1 MDAKPATLLIA
12 VLALAAG
19 CPGEESGETVSLYGT
34 LYVGPEIG
42 DPPQVLAGGHVDAFD
57 DAGELLA
64 EGSEPWPE
72 SSPAYYRV
80 RGLPPETHVNVV
92 AWAEPAEDGAVGD
105 DDDSAA
111 EEPLSYVATV
121 HAAWL
126 PPASLYT
133 YDGELFI
140 LEMEWLRYQLK
151 LLNKVGLG
159 QGLDQAVAPDVDGN
173 GGFAL
178 GTMDDPEG
186 AEGTR
191 IFVVSG
197 DDKPVEAVYLD
208 GFGIARP
215 ERVGTGPGGRFGVFG
230 LAAGPAEVQLFDAAD
245 TPLGRFPV
253 LIVEDACTALYG
265 LELVP

>member
-1 MDAKPATLLIA
+1 MDARPATLLI
-12 VLALAAG
+12 LAAALSTASG
-19 CPGEESGETVSLYGT
+19 CAGGEESETVSLYGT
-34 LYVGPEIG
+34 LYVGPGIS
-42 DPPQVLAGGHVDAFD
+42 DPPAILSGGHVDAFD

-64 EGSEPWPE
+64 EGSEPWPD

-80 RGLPPETHVNVV
+80 RGLPPEAHVNVV
-92 AWAEPAEDGAVGD
+92 AWTEPAEEAGD

-111 EEPLSYVATV
+111 EEPVSYVKTV
-121 HAAWL
+121 HAAWM
-126 PPASLYT
+126 PPATLYT

-140 LEMEWLRYQLK
+140 LELDWMTYHLK
-151 LLNKVGLG
+151 LLSKVGLG
-159 QGLDQAVAPDVDGN
+159 LAIDGAVAPDTDET

-178 GTMDDPEG
+178 GTMAEPEL

-197 DDKPVEAVYLD
+197 DEKPVEAVYLD

-215 ERVGTGPGGRFGVFG
+215 ELVGVGASGEFGIFG
-230 LAAGPAEVQLFDAAD
+230 LPAGPAEVQLFDAAD

-253 LIVEDACTALYG
+253 LIVEDACTALFD